1 MLNKGL
7 ENYDEKNA
15 RRPSVSRQRK
25 RGFVITSEGKN
36 LSINLFSIFLE
47 VSVHAPSVS
56 LSRACN
62 PLISFTKS
70 IDTHNHL
77 ILSQLTYNPIFC
89 NNLCRF
95 RSQYDHDNKVSNIA
109 RNCFDTCSLKAVSVV
124 LPTRIVLST

>member
-1 MLNKGL
+1 MMKKCSKTVCQSSTKTWVSD
-7 ENYDEKNA
+7 YI
-15 RRPSVSRQRK
+15 RREEPFNQP
-25 RGFVITSEGKN
+25 F
-36 LSINLFSIFLE
+36 FYFLE

-56 LSRACN
+56 LPRACN

-77 ILSQLTYNPIFC
+77 TLSQLTYNPIFC

-95 RSQYDHDNKVSNIA
+95 RSQYDPDNKVSNIA

-124 LPTRIVLST
+124 LPTRIVVST

>member
-47 VSVHAPSVS
+47 VSVHA
-56 LSRACN
+56 
-62 PLISFTKS
+62 
-70 IDTHNHL
+70 
-77 ILSQLTYNPIFC
+77 IFC

-124 LPTRIVLST
+124 LPTRIVVST

>member
-36 LSINLFSIFLE
+36 PSINLFSIFLE

-56 LSRACN
+56 LPRACN
-62 PLISFTKS
+62 P
-70 IDTHNHL
+70 
-77 ILSQLTYNPIFC
+77 P
-89 NNLCRF
+89 
-95 RSQYDHDNKVSNIA
+95 QYQ
-109 RNCFDTCSLKAVSVV
+109 
-124 LPTRIVLST
+124 

>member
-25 RGFVITSEGKN
+25 RGFVI
-36 LSINLFSIFLE
+36 
-47 VSVHAPSVS
+47 
-56 LSRACN
+56 
-62 PLISFTKS
+62 SFTKS

-77 ILSQLTYNPIFC
+77 TLSQLTYNPIFC

-124 LPTRIVLST
+124 LPTRIVVST